1 VKDSIQLK
9 YQDSGVTAL
18 WEFTQGHPEKR
29 LGAMVILK
37 SLESV
42 STAIGAALKDTSHY
56 ASSAGNTMHIALLGD
71 TQMNTAEDRYVHV
84 HISAD
89 EFIWCN
95 S

>member
-9 YQDSGVTAL
+9 YQDSGVIAK
-18 WEFTQGHPEKR
+18 WEFTEGHPEKR

-56 ASSAGNTMHIALLGD
+56 ASSAGNTMHIALLDAD
-71 TQMNTAEDRYVHV
+71 TQMNTTEDRYVHV
-84 HISAD
+84 QY
-89 EFIWCN
+89 
-95 S
+95 